1 MSRLTLRHAETIQ
14 DTHLQITHTATHATQ
29 ISCSRGPTLLLAS
42 SGLLLAGMESQT
54 REGNAKD
61 LPHRESSGTKARKVH
76 VAGSFLR
83 SYTEIQNARQERLKA
98 FLASYYVANF
108 MVAVVL
114 LDAYS
119 TCTDID
125 ARAAGSPPPQ
135 FFLVISDVCL
145 VLYSLEILGMVLVF
159 GVSHLSDWMIMVD
172 AIIIACGWA
181 EKVLASVGTG
191 GGIGFRTAVLRAM
204 RLVRI
209 FRIMRVLK
217 RIRPLRELHKL
228 VMMMATCVR
237 TLLWSFL
244 LCFVVMTVWGMLM
257 VELVNP
263 ALQDFF

>member
-1 MSRLTLRHAETIQ
+1 
-14 DTHLQITHTATHATQ
+14 
-29 ISCSRGPTLLLAS
+29 
-42 SGLLLAGMESQT
+42 MESQT
-54 REGNAKD
+54 REGSAKD
-61 LPHRESSGTKARKVH
+61 VPYRESSGSKARKVQ

-83 SYTEIQNARQERLKA
+83 SSVEIQNVRQERLKA

-114 LDAYS
+114 LDAYA

-125 ARAAGSPPPQ
+125 ARAAGSPPPEL
-135 FFLVISDVCL
+135 FLVISDICL

-159 GVSHLSDWMIMVD
+159 GVKHLTDWMIMVD
-172 AIIIACGWA
+172 AIIVACGWA
-181 EKVLASVGTG
+181 EKILASFGTG
-191 GGIGFRTAVLRAM
+191 GGIGFRTPVLRAM

-244 LCFVVMTVWGMLM
+244 LCFVVMTVWSMLM
-257 VELVNP
+257 VEIVNP
-263 ALQDFF
+263 AVEDFFCIRLLLAVKARDRRSLDKHEDTPYGTVHCSSREPCTCKAFNTS